1 MKETPFL
8 DKEEASTISTLR
20 QVSFFSHLED
30 RHIREIFKMSRL
42 RQFDPGEVV
51 IPEGVYDTYVYV
63 LLTGEVEVRKNNAS
77 ITRLHKTG
85 DIFGELAI
93 INYEPRSASVFAM
106 AKTSCLAID
115 AAFLDSLL
123 PHDRDTIYAVVYK
136 MFAEIVANRL
146 RATSTELAATREEVI
161 FLRAQLAQ
169 YQRQHEALK

>member
-8 DKEEASTISTLR
+8 EQQEDSVVATLR
-20 QVSFFSHLED
+20 QVSFFSHLEE
-30 RHIREIFKMSRL
+30 RHILEIFKMSRM
-42 RQFDPGEVV
+42 RQFDPGEVI

-63 LLTGEVEVRKNNAS
+63 LLTGEVEVRKNKS
-77 ITRLHKTG
+77 PITRLHKTG

-136 MFAEIVANRL
+136 IFAEIVSNRL
-146 RATSTELAATREEVI
+146 RTTSTELASAREELA
-161 FLRAQLAQ
+161 FLRTEVARLQQ
-169 YQRQHEALK
+169 PR

>member
-8 DKEEASTISTLR
+8 DQQETAVVETLR
-20 QVSFFSHLED
+20 QVSFFTHLED
-30 RHIREIFKMSRL
+30 RHITEIFKMSRM
-42 RQFDPGEVV
+42 RQFEPGEVI

-63 LLTGEVEVRKNNAS
+63 LITGEVEVRKNDAPIS
-77 ITRLHKTG
+77 RLHRTG

-136 MFAEIVANRL
+136 IFAEIVSNRL
-146 RATSTELAATREEVI
+146 RTATAELAAAREEN
-161 FLRAQLAQ
+161 FELRLKLAAKQ
-169 YQRQHEALK
+169 QR